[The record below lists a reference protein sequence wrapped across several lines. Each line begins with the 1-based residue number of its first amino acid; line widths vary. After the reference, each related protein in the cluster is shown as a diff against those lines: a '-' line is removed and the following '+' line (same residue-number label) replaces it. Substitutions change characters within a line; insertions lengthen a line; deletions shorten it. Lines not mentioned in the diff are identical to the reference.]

1 MSERDH
7 RWTAWLQVAVLVPAN
22 LIGAI
27 VSFTYFTFVDHV
39 MSAHRPVGLSSAI
52 GFFVVGFAAL
62 TTLVYVL
69 IDRWTRVL
77 DPVDGRWPTS
87 LEARR
92 RALLFPYA
100 ISGIIFFGWAL
111 AGLIWGVI
119 RPLML
124 DAFTAEYALRFI
136 FGNTFI
142 AGTATTAITFF
153 LTEHLWRREL
163 PRFFPE
169 GDLSAV
175 PGAFQLRVRTR
186 LLAIFLLVG
195 VVPLSVLGVM
205 SYRRAEALPG
215 MNPAAAAEAI
225 GSLLISM
232 VFIAAVGSL
241 VAVGLAL
248 VVARSVAHPLREVQG
263 AMREVERGNLDARC
277 PVMSN
282 DEIGAAAEGFNRMV
296 GGLKEREVLKE
307 TFGKYVTR
315 EIRDEI
321 LAGRVSLA
329 GQACEVTIL
338 FSDLRDFTPWVA
350 ATSPREVVGD
360 LNAYF
365 TEMERAIR
373 EHRGLVLQFIGDEI
387 EAAFG
392 APIPDPAHA
401 ERAVRAALEMRRRL
415 AAVNAERERAG
426 KPALRHGI
434 GIHTGQV
441 LAGNIGSPERLSY
454 ALVGDP
460 VNLASRIQNLNKEFD
475 TDILVS
481 GDTRRRLDGQFEL
494 RPLPVVHVKGKV
506 DEVEVFRLA

>member
-1 MSERDH
+1 MSGPDS
-7 RWTAWLQVAVLVPAN
+7 RWTGWLQMAVAVPAN
-22 LIGAI
+22 LIGAL
-27 VSFTYFTFVDHV
+27 VSFTYFTFVDHL
-39 MSAHRPVGLSSAI
+39 APHRPGMLSGAI
-52 GFFVVGFAAL
+52 GFFVVGFALLA
-62 TTLVYVL
+62 VFVSVWA
-69 IDRWTRVL
+69 DRYARIL

-87 LEARR
+87 VEARR
-92 RALLFPYA
+92 RALLLPYA
-100 ISGIIFFGWAL
+100 IAGIIFCGWAL
-111 AGLIWGVI
+111 AGVLFGVI

-124 DAFTAEYALRFI
+124 GTFTMERAIRFI
-136 FGNTFI
+136 FGNTFV
-142 AGTATTAITFF
+142 AGTATTALAFF
-153 LTEHLWRREL
+153 LTEHLWRKQL

-175 PGAFQLRVRTR
+175 PGAFRLRVRTR

-195 VVPLSVLGVM
+195 VLPLSVLGVM
-205 SYRRAEALPG
+205 SYRRAESLPG
-215 MNPAAAAEAI
+215 MSPEAAAEVI
-225 GSLLISM
+225 QSLLVSI
-232 VFIAAVGSL
+232 VFIAAVGIL
-241 VAVGLAL
+241 VAILLAI
-248 VVARSVAHPLREVQG
+248 VVARSVANPLRDVQG

-277 PVMSN
+277 PVVSN

-296 GGLKEREVLKE
+296 GGLREREVLKE

-321 LAGRVSLA
+321 LAGRVSLE
-329 GQACEVTIL
+329 GQAREVTIL

-350 ATSPREVVGD
+350 ATSPREVVRD

-365 TEMERAIR
+365 TEMEHAIR

-392 APIPDPAHA
+392 APIADPAHA
-401 ERAVRAALEMRRRL
+401 ELAVRAALDMRRRL
-415 AAVNAERERAG
+415 AAWNAERERVG
-426 KPALRHGI
+426 KFPLRHGI

-460 VNLASRIQNLNKEFD
+460 VNVASRIQNLNKEFD
-475 TDILVS
+475 SDILVS
-481 GDTRRRLDGQFEL
+481 GETRRLLDGAFEL
-494 RPLPVVHVKGKV
+494 RPLPAVRLKGKV